1 MTSIFGS
8 NFGNLIWNGYRYFVI
23 GIDCY
28 EQIYY

>member
-1 MTSIFGS
+1 MATMWVSS
-8 NFGNLIWNGYRYFVI
+8 SENLIWNGYRYFVI